1 MSAETSKER
10 RAESPNAA
18 PHAAP
23 DTARMAAAP
32 GEICMIDLGRQEH
45 ARVRRLRR
53 GEGSLMRRIVE
64 VTDALK
70 GDGVLEGNAQL
81 VVVLVRERTSP
92 AGLLGAFADDEDDD
106 EDDDDY

>member
-10 RAESPNAA
+10 RAEPPN
-18 PHAAP
+18 AAP

-32 GEICMIDLGRQEH
+32 GEICMIDLGRQEQ

-92 AGLLGAFADDEDDD
+92 AGLFGALADDEDDD
-106 EDDDDY
+106 EDDDDDY